1 MACLKRLILTTFLSH
16 LAIPVPL
23 PPAVQALLGRS
34 RTPFD
39 SPGLDTQAGHIALWL
54 GAHGTGADTSR
65 PESEAD
71 RLAAPPRKTLAGCM
85 RGGVGKITGPLR
97 RSRTRRGKEGRSG
110 KSGTRTPPVR
120 GDATW
125 GFPRLRAGAAA
136 PILMA
141 GGV

>member
-39 SPGLDTQAGHIALWL
+39 SPGLDTQAGFIALWL

-71 RLAAPPRKTLAGCM
+71 RLAAPPEDPCRVYKGWGGENHGSFKALAHAQ
-85 RGGVGKITGPLR
+85 REGGGGAERAARAR
-97 RSRTRRGKEGRSG
+97 RPCAVTRRGVSRGCG
-110 KSGTRTPPVR
+110 QGPPR
-120 GDATW
+120 
-125 GFPRLRAGAAA
+125 PS
-136 PILMA
+136 
-141 GGV
+141 